1 MIRNPQEKKDL
12 NISLSGIFSNSNFD
26 KICNGE
32 KDSFIDT
39 KIRKYKDNFN
49 LRDAV
54 SRKKILE
61 SFYSYLLSEYRCEYI
76 YKNIITKKILLGIHS
91 LNTSTLLNEFKVGS
105 SWADCILINGE
116 ATLYE
121 IKTEL
126 DSPERLKDQ
135 LAEYKKSFKN
145 IYLVIHHSQ
154 VEKYRNI
161 LQNSSVGLLA
171 LNERFQLSE
180 REEAKENIDN
190 LDVEI
195 MFKSLRKKEYT
206 NIINNAFG
214 STPDVPNMAYF
225 TECLKLAKK
234 MSPLDFHNYMTEQLR
249 KRKPQEKQFL
259 SSNEVPDFLVNICI
273 SIDPNKSG
281 YNNLLSFLNQ
291 TPTQRMN

>member
-1 MIRNPQEKKDL
+1 MSYDLKEKKDL
-12 NISLSGIFSNSNFD
+12 NISLSGIFSNSHFER
-26 KICNGE
+26 ICNGE
-32 KDSFIDT
+32 PDTFIDT
-39 KIRKYKDNFN
+39 KISKYKDNFDF
-49 LRDAV
+49 RDTV
-54 SRKKILE
+54 PRKKILE

-76 YKNIITKKILLGIHS
+76 YKNIIAKKILLGIHS

-126 DSPERLKDQ
+126 DSPERLRDQ
-135 LAEYKKSFKN
+135 LAEYKRAFKN

-180 REEAKENIDN
+180 RKEAKENIEN
-190 LDVEI
+190 LDVET
-195 MFKSLRKKEYT
+195 MFKILRKKEYS
-206 NIINNAFG
+206 NIINDAFG

-225 TECLKLAKK
+225 TECLNLAKK
-234 MSPLDFHNYMTEQLR
+234 LSPLDFHNFMTEQLR
-249 KRKPQEKQFL
+249 KRKPQEKQIL
-259 SSNEVPDFLVNICI
+259 SSNEIPNFLVNICI
-273 SIDPNKSG
+273 SIDPNETG
-281 YNNLLSFLNQ
+281 YSHLFSFLNQ
-291 TPTQRMN
+291 SPPQRMN